1 MAIIPAPCLLL
12 DFDTSSDAQLCN
24 ASALRLVLGLSC

>member
-12 DFDTSSDAQLCN
+12 DFDTSSDAQLFN